1 MKSKEHLL
9 LGDINCNY
17 LASTTDTQLTQLKQ
31 LSTVYQLTQLINE
44 PTRVT
49 STSRTLIDVILTN
62 EPSRIMS
69 SGVMH
74 FGISDHSLVYT
85 VRKFAIPSKNTHK
98 YVTTRSFKDFNANA
112 FRDEIK
118 FMDWNSVENC
128 YTPDDMIE
136 KWYNM
141 FINVANKH
149 APIRTRRIRS
159 KKSPWLTT
167 ELRSSIINRDKFKK
181 QAMITKDQFYGQNLK
196 KK

>member
-1 MKSKEHLL
+1 
-9 LGDINCNY
+9 
-17 LASTTDTQLTQLKQ
+17 
-31 LSTVYQLTQLINE
+31 
-44 PTRVT
+44 
-49 STSRTLIDVILTN
+49 
-62 EPSRIMS
+62 
-69 SGVMH
+69 MH

-149 APIRTRRIRS
+149 APIRTRRVRS